1 MPPKK
6 KRKSKNR
13 KPFSNEAKKYLL
25 DRDIGKWHEQ
35 DTIEHRQKLLNT
47 DGVDSETIRT
57 AVAPPKVKPCASA
70 QKIDAARQHMW
81 MDAESEVSES
91 EDEDDESENGD
102 PKHGHLR
109 PPQHLWI
116 VDLSA
121 METNLNSCM
130 CCKYCHGPMDIFED
144 SKARQGLG
152 TKIQFKCK
160 NDLCS
165 SQKFEHAFFATSKKA
180 GQNKFDINERNVLA
194 NRLIGKGRA
203 NSEKYCSIMGLARP
217 IRRTAWKKH
226 ATIVDAAAI
235 NAKDASIK
243 RAAERVKIAGSETG
257 KTMIETPTSFD
268 ASWSSRGWTAR
279 DGVVAAIAEETS
291 QVLDVLALTNGCPQC
306 TELKNLMDEGKL
318 SSDDH
323 MERYL
328 QHEEECCV
336 NHEGSSSV
344 SSRKFVRLCFPIQ
357 FGKRE

>member
-152 TKIQFKCK
+152 TKIQFKC
-160 NDLCS
+160 
-165 SQKFEHAFFATSKKA
+165 
-180 GQNKFDINERNVLA
+180 
-194 NRLIGKGRA
+194 
-203 NSEKYCSIMGLARP
+203 
-217 IRRTAWKKH
+217 
-226 ATIVDAAAI
+226 
-235 NAKDASIK
+235 
-243 RAAERVKIAGSETG
+243 
-257 KTMIETPTSFD
+257 
-268 ASWSSRGWTAR
+268 
-279 DGVVAAIAEETS
+279 
-291 QVLDVLALTNGCPQC
+291 
-306 TELKNLMDEGKL
+306 
-318 SSDDH
+318 
-323 MERYL
+323 
-328 QHEEECCV
+328 
-336 NHEGSSSV
+336 
-344 SSRKFVRLCFPIQ
+344 
-357 FGKRE
+357 